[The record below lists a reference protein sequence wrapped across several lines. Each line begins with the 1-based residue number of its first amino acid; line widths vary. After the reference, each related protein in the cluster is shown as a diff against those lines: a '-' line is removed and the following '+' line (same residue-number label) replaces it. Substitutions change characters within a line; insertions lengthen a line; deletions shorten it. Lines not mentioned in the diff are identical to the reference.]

1 MISYQLPIGSRNRRL
16 SLIDNKFAKFWL
28 NRYNCTNEKGESYM
42 NLLNQKIT
50 VVKER
55 LKEEFLTDTRP
66 WVVTFS
72 GGKDSTTVLHLVIEM
87 LLDMRKEGVKD
98 SKKVYIVSSDTG
110 VEMPLIEDYVSNK
123 LAEISSFAK
132 KENLNV
138 TVNLLKPKVT
148 DSFWTLL
155 LGKGYPSPNQTF
167 RWCTDRMKIRPAT
180 HFLKSLSD
188 KNESILMLLG
198 VRSDE
203 SASRAASIEK
213 REDNHRGF
221 SMHPDIPN
229 AFVYSPI
236 KDWTNGEVWT
246 FLSEKKA
253 PWGKHDDMM
262 VLYDKGSGEGD
273 CNIALNPESQS
284 CGKTRFGCWT
294 CTVVSKDKSMANMLM
309 NESDQWMKPL
319 HDFRN
324 LLDDYRDPQK
334 LGKEKRQPRR
344 RNGQK
349 SIGPFKLQTRKEL
362 LEKLFETEQ
371 SLKEDLAGKTL
382 ISNEEIIQVQSEW
395 LNDGDFFDSAIK
407 LANKYNRNIECESVK
422 SFNEYEQEYIQSM
435 CEDNGI
441 NKELIDHIM
450 QCEHSYRHHSIRAK
464 AFGEFETIIERFA
477 KGQLNEV

>member
-1 MISYQLPIGSRNRRL
+1 MN
-16 SLIDNKFAKFWL
+16 NL
-28 NRYNCTNEKGESYM
+28 NITQYWYNHAYIKGDKYM
-42 NLLNQKIT
+42 DILKQKIRT
-50 VVKER
+50 VKDR
-55 LKEEFLTDTRP
+55 LKEEFLADNRP

-87 LLDMRKEGVKD
+87 LLEMKKEQ
-98 SKKVYIVSSDTG
+98 KVQTKQVYVVSSDTG
-110 VEMPLIEDYVSNK
+110 VEMPLIEDYVGNK
-123 LAEISSFAK
+123 LQQIEEFAK
-132 KENLNV
+132 KAKLNISI
-138 TVNLLKPKVT
+138 NLLKPKVT

-155 LGKGYPSPNQTF
+155 LGKGYPAPNQTF

-236 KDWTNGEVWT
+236 KDWSNAEVWT
-246 FLSEKKA
+246 FLSTHTA

-262 VLYDKGSGEGD
+262 LLYDKGSGEGD

-294 CTVVSKDKSMANMLM
+294 CTVVSADKSMENMLK
-309 NESDQWMKPL
+309 NESDQWMLPL
-319 HDFRN
+319 HEFRN
-324 LLDDYRDPQK
+324 LLDEYRDPTK

-362 LEKLFETEQ
+362 LEKLLQTEQ
-371 SLKEDLAGKTL
+371 KLKKELAGKYL
-382 ISNEEIIQVQSEW
+382 ISDEEIVQIQTEW
-395 LNDGDFFDSAIK
+395 LNDGDFFESAIK
-407 LANKYNRNIECESVK
+407 LAKQYGRDVAYKSVK
-422 SFNEYEQEYIQSM
+422 AFNEGEQEFI
-435 CEDNGI
+435 EDLCQENGI

-450 QCEHSYRHHSIRAK
+450 QCEHSYRHHTIRVK
-464 AFGEFETIIERFA
+464 ALSEFETIIERFA

>member
-1 MISYQLPIGSRNRRL
+1 MSEIKLVN
-16 SLIDNKFAKFWL
+16 FWL
-28 NRYNCTNEKGESYM
+28 NRYNCKNEKGESYM
-42 NLLNQKIT
+42 DLLNQKIT
-50 VVKER
+50 IVKER

-87 LLDMRKEGVKD
+87 LLEMKKD
-98 SKKVYIVSSDTG
+98 NIKHSKKVYIVSSDTG
-110 VEMPLIEDYVSNK
+110 VEMPLIEDYVGNK
-123 LAEISSFAK
+123 LEQIHLFTK
-132 KENLNV
+132 KENLDV
-138 TVNLLKPKVT
+138 EVNLLKPKVT

-203 SASRAASIEK
+203 STSRAASIEK
-213 REDNHRGF
+213 RNDNHRGF

-246 FLSEKKA
+246 FLGDKKA
-253 PWGKHDDMM
+253 PWGQHDDMM

-273 CNIALNPESQS
+273 CNIALNPESSS

-294 CTVVSKDKSMANMLM
+294 CTVVSQDKSMANMLK
-309 NESDQWMKPL
+309 NDEDQWMLPL
-319 HDFRN
+319 HEFRN

-334 LGKEKRQPRR
+334 LGKEKRQSRR

-362 LEKLFETEQ
+362 LQKLLETEQ
-371 SLKEDLAGKTL
+371 SLKTELAGKTL
-382 ISNEEIIQVQSEW
+382 ISNEEIVQVQVEW
-395 LNDGDFFDSAIK
+395 LNDGDFFESAIN
-407 LANKYNRNIECESVK
+407 LAKKYNRNVNYESVK
-422 SFNEYEQEYIQSM
+422 AFNENEQEYIAGI
-435 CEDNGI
+435 CKENNI

-450 QCEHSYRHHSIRAK
+450 QCEHSYRHHDIRSK
-464 AFGEFETIIERFA
+464 AFSEFETIIERFA
-477 KGQLNEV
+477 KGQLNEI

>member
-1 MISYQLPIGSRNRRL
+1 MYNLKITQYWYNYT
-16 SLIDNKFAKFWL
+16 NK
-28 NRYNCTNEKGESYM
+28 KGVNYM
-42 NLLNQKIT
+42 DLLNQKIAT
-50 VVKER
+50 VKSR
-55 LKEEFLTDTRP
+55 LKEEFLADTRP

-87 LLDMRKEGVKD
+87 LLEMRAAGEKQAKQ
-98 SKKVYIVSSDTG
+98 VYIVSSDTG
-110 VEMPLIEDYVSNK
+110 VEMPLIEDYVTDK
-123 LAEISSFAK
+123 LDQIEKFAIKEKLNIS
-132 KENLNV
+132 
-138 TVNLLKPKVT
+138 VNLLKPKVT

-180 HFLKSLSD
+180 HFLKTLSD

-203 SASRAASIEK
+203 SISRAASIEK

-246 FLSEKKA
+246 FLSTKTA
-253 PWGKHDDMM
+253 PWGKHNDMM

-294 CTVVSKDKSMANMLM
+294 CTVVSQDKSMANMLM
-309 NESDQWMKPL
+309 NESDQWMRPL

-324 LLDDYRDPQK
+324 LLDDYRDPTK
-334 LGKEKRQPRR
+334 SGKEKRQPRR

-362 LEKLFETEQ
+362 LEKLLETEQ
-371 SLKEDLAGKTL
+371 SLKKELTGKTL
-382 ISNEEIIQVQSEW
+382 ISDEEIIQIQVEW
-395 LNDGDFFDSAIK
+395 LNDGDFFESAIK
-407 LANKYNRNIECESVK
+407 LAKKYNREVNYKSVK
-422 SFNEYEQEYIQSM
+422 AFNDDEQEYIESICQ
-435 CEDNGI
+435 ENGI

-450 QCEHSYRHHSIRAK
+450 QCEHSYRHHSIRSK

-477 KGQLNEV
+477 KGQVNEI